1 MYCERAEHLKQ
12 KGIDTEIYCHC
23 SDDVDFECTA
33 LDMLKATIEHL
44 AGCCEKGFPKDVA
57 TTPPVVS
64 KKLSEIRYNIK
75 QIVACIEH
83 WESKDQGLFS
93 WVDDGM
99 FAFIK
104 DVDFCYYLH
113 AGWVPDWNKSERAQ
127 PMNTFLRQWITEQNI
142 ATVLKVTEEWK
153 NNI

>member
-44 AGCCEKGFPKDVA
+44 TGCCEKGFPKDVA
-57 TTPPVVS
+57 TTTPVVS
-64 KKLSEIRYNIK
+64 KKLSKIRDTIT
-75 QIVACIEH
+75 QITACIYV
-83 WESKDQGLFS
+83 WERVSHGPFS
-93 WVDDGM
+93 WVDDNLSM
-99 FAFIK
+99 YIDDK
-104 DVDFCYYLH
+104 DFCYYLH